1 MKNDIIS
8 KTKFH
13 FKKNITNED
22 KIKNETMES
31 CDKIEKFKKYFLEE
45 NNKIS
50 INEYNNRTINYIK
63 NNINNSLSNS
73 HYYDEKT
80 KNIIEENSTL
90 FIEINKLKKEIDQYK
105 DRLDELNNEYNKMKQ
120 DKRDNLI
127 KSNTLDNIKIKKN
140 FEDQFI
146 KLEEEKYKIKLNHLL
161 GINALLKENNQK
173 ALNHNEQM
181 KKLYKLYT
189 GVNWKNTI

>member
-1 MKNDIIS
+1 MKSDIIS

-13 FKKNITNED
+13 VKKNITNED
-22 KIKNETMES
+22 RIKNETMES

-50 INEYNNRTINYIK
+50 INEYNNKTINYIK

>member
-1 MKNDIIS
+1 MKSDIIS

-13 FKKNITNED
+13 LKKNITNED

-50 INEYNNRTINYIK
+50 INEYNNKTINYIK

>member
-1 MKNDIIS
+1 MKSDIIS

-13 FKKNITNED
+13 FKKNIKNED
-22 KIKNETMES
+22 KIKNETIES

-50 INEYNNRTINYIK
+50 INEYNNKTINYIK

>member
-13 FKKNITNED
+13 LKKNITNED

-50 INEYNNRTINYIK
+50 INEYNNKTINYIK

>member
-22 KIKNETMES
+22 RIKNETMES

-50 INEYNNRTINYIK
+50 INEYNNKTINYIK

-80 KNIIEENSTL
+80 KNIIEDNSTL

>member
-1 MKNDIIS
+1 MKSDIIS

-50 INEYNNRTINYIK
+50 INEYNNKTINYIK

-161 GINALLKENNQK
+161 DINVLLKEKNKK

-181 KKLYKLYT
+181 KKLYKIYT
-189 GVNWKNTI
+189 GTNWKNSI

>member
-50 INEYNNRTINYIK
+50 INEYNNKTINYIK

-146 KLEEEKYKIKLNHLL
+146 KLEEEKYKIKLNYLL

>member
-1 MKNDIIS
+1 MKNDITS

-22 KIKNETMES
+22 RIKNETMES

-50 INEYNNRTINYIK
+50 INEYNNKTINYIK

>member
-1 MKNDIIS
+1 MKSDIIS

-13 FKKNITNED
+13 LKKNITNED
-22 KIKNETMES
+22 RIKNETMES

-50 INEYNNRTINYIK
+50 INEYNNKTINYIK

-127 KSNTLDNIKIKKN
+127 KSNRLDNIKIKKN

>member
-1 MKNDIIS
+1 MKSDIIS

-22 KIKNETMES
+22 RIKNETMES

-50 INEYNNRTINYIK
+50 INEYNNKTINYIK

-161 GINALLKENNQK
+161 GINALLKENNKK

>member
-1 MKNDIIS
+1 MKSDIIS

-13 FKKNITNED
+13 LKKNITNED

-50 INEYNNRTINYIK
+50 INEYNNKTINYIK

-127 KSNTLDNIKIKKN
+127 KSNTLDNIKIEKN
-140 FEDQFI
+140 FEDKFI

-189 GVNWKNTI
+189 GENWKNTI

>member
-1 MKNDIIS
+1 MKSDIIS

-22 KIKNETMES
+22 RIKNETMES

-50 INEYNNRTINYIK
+50 INEYNNKTINYIK

-90 FIEINKLKKEIDQYK
+90 FIEINKLKKELDQYK

>member
-1 MKNDIIS
+1 MKSDIIS

-22 KIKNETMES
+22 RIKNETMES

-50 INEYNNRTINYIK
+50 INEYNNKTINYIK

>member
-8 KTKFH
+8 KTKIH
-13 FKKNITNED
+13 FKRKIINEERT
-22 KIKNETMES
+22 KNETIKS

-50 INEYNNRTINYIK
+50 KNENNNKTINYIK

-73 HYYDEKT
+73 HYYDETT
-80 KNIIEENSTL
+80 KNIIDENSAL
-90 FIEINKLKKEIDQYK
+90 FIEINQLKKEIDQYK
-105 DRLDELNNEYNKMKQ
+105 DRLDELNNEYNKIKQ
-120 DKRDNLI
+120 DKRDSLI
-127 KSNTLDNIKIKKN
+127 KSNTLNNIKIEKS
-140 FEDQFI
+140 FEDEFI
-146 KLEEEKYKIKLNHLL
+146 KLEEEKYKLKLNHLL
-161 GINALLKENNQK
+161 DINTLLKAKNQK

-189 GVNWKNTI
+189 GVNWKNKI

>member
-1 MKNDIIS
+1 MKNDITS

-22 KIKNETMES
+22 RIKNETMES

-50 INEYNNRTINYIK
+50 INEYNNKTINYIK

-140 FEDQFI
+140 FEEQFI

>member
-1 MKNDIIS
+1 MKSDIIS

-22 KIKNETMES
+22 KIKNEKIES

-50 INEYNNRTINYIK
+50 INEYNNKTINYIK

>member
-1 MKNDIIS
+1 MKSDIIS

-13 FKKNITNED
+13 LKKNITNED

-50 INEYNNRTINYIK
+50 INEYNNKTINYIK

-127 KSNTLDNIKIKKN
+127 KNNTLDNIKIKKN

-146 KLEEEKYKIKLNHLL
+146 KLEEEKYKIKINHLL

>member
-13 FKKNITNED
+13 LKKNITNED
-22 KIKNETMES
+22 RIKNETMES

-50 INEYNNRTINYIK
+50 INEYNNKTINYIK

>member
-1 MKNDIIS
+1 MKNDITS

-50 INEYNNRTINYIK
+50 INEYNNKTINYIK

>member
-1 MKNDIIS
+1 MKNDITS

-22 KIKNETMES
+22 RIKNETMES

-50 INEYNNRTINYIK
+50 INEYNNKTINYIK

-127 KSNTLDNIKIKKN
+127 KSNKLNNIKIEKN
-140 FEDQFI
+140 FEEQFI
-146 KLEEEKYKIKLNHLL
+146 KLEEEKYKLKLNHLL

>member
-22 KIKNETMES
+22 RIKNETMES

-50 INEYNNRTINYIK
+50 INEYNNKTINYIK

>member
-1 MKNDIIS
+1 MKSDIIS

-22 KIKNETMES
+22 KIKYETMES

-50 INEYNNRTINYIK
+50 INEYNNKTINYIK

>member
-13 FKKNITNED
+13 LKKNITNED
-22 KIKNETMES
+22 KIKNETTES

-50 INEYNNRTINYIK
+50 INEYNNKTINYIK

-127 KSNTLDNIKIKKN
+127 KSNTSDNIKIKKN

>member
-1 MKNDIIS
+1 MKNDILS

-22 KIKNETMES
+22 RIKNETMES

-50 INEYNNRTINYIK
+50 INEYNNKTINYIK

>member
-1 MKNDIIS
+1 MKSDIIS

-22 KIKNETMES
+22 RIKNETMES

-50 INEYNNRTINYIK
+50 INEYNNKTINYIK

-189 GVNWKNTI
+189 GINWKNTI

>member
-1 MKNDIIS
+1 MKSDIIS

-50 INEYNNRTINYIK
+50 INEYNNKTINYIK

-127 KSNTLDNIKIKKN
+127 KSNTSDNIKIKKN

-146 KLEEEKYKIKLNHLL
+146 KLEEEKYKIKLNYLL

>member
-1 MKNDIIS
+1 MKNDITS

-13 FKKNITNED
+13 LKKNITNED

>member
-50 INEYNNRTINYIK
+50 INEYNNKTINYIK

>member
-1 MKNDIIS
+1 MKSDIIS

-13 FKKNITNED
+13 LKKNITNED

-50 INEYNNRTINYIK
+50 INEHNNKTINYIK

>member
-1 MKNDIIS
+1 MKSDIIS

-22 KIKNETMES
+22 QIKNETMES

-50 INEYNNRTINYIK
+50 INEYNNKTINYIK

-80 KNIIEENSTL
+80 KNIIEDNSTL

>member
-1 MKNDIIS
+1 MKSDIIS

-50 INEYNNRTINYIK
+50 INEYNNKTINYIK

-181 KKLYKLYT
+181 KKLYKLFT

>member
-1 MKNDIIS
+1 MKSDIIS

-22 KIKNETMES
+22 RIKNETMES

-146 KLEEEKYKIKLNHLL
+146 KLEEDKYKIKLNHLL

>member
-1 MKNDIIS
+1 MKSDIIS

-13 FKKNITNED
+13 LKKNITNED
-22 KIKNETMES
+22 RIKNETMES

-50 INEYNNRTINYIK
+50 INEYNNKTINYIK

>member
-1 MKNDIIS
+1 MKSDIIS

-50 INEYNNRTINYIK
+50 INEYNNKTINYIK

>member
-1 MKNDIIS
+1 MKSDIIS

-22 KIKNETMES
+22 RIKNETMES

>member
-1 MKNDIIS
+1 MKSDIIS
-8 KTKFH
+8 KTKFN

-22 KIKNETMES
+22 RIKNETMES

-50 INEYNNRTINYIK
+50 INEYNNKTINYIK